1 MADDVQHYFDPHM
14 YKGSENVE
22 LVTGYLAI
30 SAGLLTFTLINYA
43 AIKIGPAHYMKG
55 DIWRWR
61 NTLVSWIHAVL
72 VGTGVLYFLW
82 IESVFGVDLVLF
94 CEPGMYMLV
103 AFSLGYF
110 LHDFADHLVNNKL
123 FSNYEVIIHHIGV
136 IWSFWYNVHYQMYIP
151 YTIIA
156 LMVEVNSVFL
166 HARKLMQLNQW
177 SFNHWLYKFVIVLN
191 LITFVG
197 FRLYGVYLVGKYVYI
212 IWDKFTVVY
221 QVFIVITMGVMY
233 LINPILFWRLVKN
246 DVIRNL
252 RSSTMKS
259 QQIGHVLNNNA
270 KKDLNDESSHT
281 H

>member
-72 VGTGVLYFLW
+72 
-82 IESVFGVDLVLF
+82 
-94 CEPGMYMLV
+94 
-103 AFSLGYF
+103 
-110 LHDFADHLVNNKL
+110 
-123 FSNYEVIIHHIGV
+123 V